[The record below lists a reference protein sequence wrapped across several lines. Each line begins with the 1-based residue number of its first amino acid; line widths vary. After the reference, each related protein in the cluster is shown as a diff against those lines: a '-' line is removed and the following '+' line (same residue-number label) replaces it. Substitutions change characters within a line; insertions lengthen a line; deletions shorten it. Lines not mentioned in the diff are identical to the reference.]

1 MLTCVSSGGHLM
13 GTSLRSF
20 TRTIQHYMKM
30 TLTYWN
36 GKTQWKDELCG
47 WGKKS
52 TNKRVGWTSDQFSKT
67 THQCKLYYSQFI
79 NFVFKFLFCLLRK
92 YTTHTTNT
100 YAHYIVILIVPLNV
114 EYILCVLLRCV
125 FEFIYKDWARFWRVT
140 VFPSKP
146 QSNPIS
152 SGLDWIVF
160 HCHLHRF

>member
-1 MLTCVSSGGHLM
+1 MAKL
-13 GTSLRSF
+13 
-20 TRTIQHYMKM
+20 
-30 TLTYWN
+30 N
-36 GKTQWKDELCG
+36 EKTVCGWEEKAQTKGLDELAINFQRPPINVNCIIA
-47 WGKKS
+47 
-52 TNKRVGWTSDQFSKT
+52 N
-67 THQCKLYYSQFI
+67 LYI

-100 YAHYIVILIVPLNV
+100 YAQYIVILIPSMV